1 MTTIFFK
8 GENLKNMVISVRK
21 VKGKKFVLKSKNF
34 RIKVIDLY
42 RSVKK
47 NFKQIWEKF
56 YKILKGGVSKE
67 YEYQHQKDQMQ
78 LIPVV
83 ELAIK
88 SLLKSRKSTIGF
100 LRKSVFSKP
109 QFWVF
114 EKFLI
119 LVRDFYFDFSC
130 FKNWC
135 LKRSDLYFFIFPK
148 NTCFQKYL
156 RYTFEK
162 TTCTHQKKKPVFFW
176 TPLTII
182 LQ

>member
-1 MTTIFFK
+1 MTIIFFK

-34 RIKVIDLY
+34 RIQVIDTGMY

-88 SLLKSRKSTIGF
+88 SSLKSRKSTIGF

-109 QFWVF
+109 QF
-114 EKFLI
+114 
-119 LVRDFYFDFSC
+119 
-130 FKNWC
+130 
-135 LKRSDLYFFIFPK
+135 
-148 NTCFQKYL
+148 
-156 RYTFEK
+156 
-162 TTCTHQKKKPVFFW
+162 
-176 TPLTII
+176 
-182 LQ
+182 